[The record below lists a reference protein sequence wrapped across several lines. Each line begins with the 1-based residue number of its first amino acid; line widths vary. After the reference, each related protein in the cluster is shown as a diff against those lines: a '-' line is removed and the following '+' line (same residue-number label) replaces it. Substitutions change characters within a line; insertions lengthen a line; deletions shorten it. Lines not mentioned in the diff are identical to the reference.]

1 MVDDGS
7 CLYGYNCPA
16 PYPIGL
22 SSSDIY
28 AEMATIH
35 WADANDGG
43 SCRVWKYFVRY
54 RPVGDSVWI
63 TKSAGVGSGLC
74 NVGLPNTSKVLR
86 GLMPSTTYEFK
97 MKAFYCGGAE
107 SGYSYPDLFTTQ
119 DACPEM
125 DTLMVETFNSNHA
138 KARFTW
144 TETGPYTF
152 ARVALR
158 VNTPGSSW
166 QTAGGFG
173 VFYPTLSVN
182 KFGLT
187 SGTEYRAQGRTFC
200 DVNVTS
206 YRSDWTS
213 PITWTQPGVAPI
225 RLEGGSTIND
235 LEVYPNPSK
244 DIFNISFVS
253 EDVQK
258 LEVRV
263 LNMVGEVVYTE
274 SLEQF
279 VGEYTKSINMS
290 KYTKGV
296 YFLEITTNNG
306 VVNKKIVL
314 Q

>member
-1 MVDDGS
+1 
-7 CLYGYNCPA
+7 
-16 PYPIGL
+16 
-22 SSSDIY
+22 
-28 AEMATIH
+28 MATVH
-35 WADANDGG
+35 WADANSG
-43 SCRVWKYFVRY
+43 SCRVERYFVRY
-54 RPVGDSVWI
+54 RPVGDPVWT
-63 TKSAGVGSGLC
+63 TKSAGAGSGLC

-86 GLMPSTTYEFK
+86 NLMPSTTYEFK
-97 MKAFYCGGAE
+97 MKAFYCGGGE
-107 SGYSYPDLFTTQ
+107 SGYSYADQFTTQ
-119 DACPEM
+119 DPCPEM
-125 DTLMVETFNSNHA
+125 DTLMVETFSSNHA

-173 VFYPTLSVN
+173 VYYPTLSVN
-182 KFGLT
+182 KFGLNA
-187 SGTEYRAQGRTFC
+187 GTEYRAQGRTFC

-225 RLEGGSTIND
+225 RLEGGSAINN

-244 DIFNISFVS
+244 DIFNVSFVS
-253 EDVQK
+253 EDIQN

-263 LNMVGEVVYTE
+263 LNMVGELVYTE
-274 SLEQF
+274 GLEQF

>member
-1 MVDDGS
+1 
-7 CLYGYNCPA
+7 
-16 PYPIGL
+16 
-22 SSSDIY
+22 
-28 AEMATIH
+28 MATIH
-35 WADANDGG
+35 WADANSG
-43 SCRVWKYFVRY
+43 SCRVFKYFVKY
-54 RPVGDSVWI
+54 REVGTLNWT
-63 TKSAGVGSGLC
+63 TKSAGAGSGLC

-86 GLMPSTTYEFK
+86 NLAPSTTYEFK
-97 MKAFYCGGAE
+97 MKAFYCGGGE
-107 SGYSYPDLFTTQ
+107 SGYSFTDQFTTL

-125 DTLMVETFNSNHA
+125 DTLMVETFSANNSKA
-138 KARFTW
+138 KFTW
-144 TETGPYTF
+144 TETGPYSF
-152 ARVALR
+152 ARVVLR
-158 VNTPGSSW
+158 VNTAGSTW

-173 VFYPTLSVN
+173 VFYPTLSVT
-182 KFGLT
+182 KFGLN

-206 YRSDWTS
+206 YRSGWTS

-225 RLEGGSTIND
+225 RLEGGSAIND

-244 DIFNISFVS
+244 EIFNVSFVS
-253 EDVQK
+253 EDIQN

-263 LNMVGEVVYTE
+263 LNMVGELVYME
-274 SLEQF
+274 GLEQF
-279 VGEYTKSINMS
+279 IGEYTKSINMS